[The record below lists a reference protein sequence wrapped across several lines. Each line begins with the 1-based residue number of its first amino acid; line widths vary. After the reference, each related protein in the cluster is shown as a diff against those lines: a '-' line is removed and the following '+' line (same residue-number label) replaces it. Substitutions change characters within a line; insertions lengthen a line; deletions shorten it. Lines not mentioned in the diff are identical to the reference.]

1 MTDVEAA
8 EKLYRRF
15 CWKIHSRNVKTPPWP
30 SDLNLTFRGGFIRQN
45 NYPLY
50 PGHPFRTQLL
60 RAGAR
65 MLCEKD
71 RKRDSDTEQRIH
83 YFDGVLPFPVIQSFG
98 KNVLWEKR
106 KSAIW
111 HKAKN
116 LLHWWHFTAF
126 LFTVIDPSRSF
137 RMTTDAFLIIAPCRP
152 RSFWMNARMPYE
164 KAGKRN
170 SSTEWR
176 IYYSDDIL
184 RLSSPW

>member
-1 MTDVEAA
+1 MLKHRPGRQT
-8 EKLYRRF
+8 
-15 CWKIHSRNVKTPPWP
+15 WIWP
-30 SDLNLTFRGGFIRQN
+30 SEAVFIRQN

-106 KSAIW
+106 ESAIW

-126 LFTVIDPSRSF
+126 LLTVIDPSHSL
-137 RMTTDAFLIIAPCRP
+137 RMTSYREYRFYQTKGCWKFGTWKKNLHSNPSCHSLERVSSNHCISDEECFMYN
-152 RSFWMNARMPYE
+152 SF
-164 KAGKRN
+164 
-170 SSTEWR
+170 
-176 IYYSDDIL
+176 
-184 RLSSPW
+184 

>member
-1 MTDVEAA
+1 MLKHRPGRQT
-8 EKLYRRF
+8 
-15 CWKIHSRNVKTPPWP
+15 WIWP
-30 SDLNLTFRGGFIRQN
+30 SEAVFIRQN

-106 KSAIW
+106 ESAIW

-126 LFTVIDPSRSF
+126 LLTVIDPSRSF
-137 RMTTDAFLIIAPCRP
+137 RMMLNVPLIIAPCRP
-152 RSFWMNARMPYE
+152 LSFWTGQECHMRRQESGIVTQNEESITRMTYYRLPHHDNRSF
-164 KAGKRN
+164 
-170 SSTEWR
+170 TFVQ
-176 IYYSDDIL
+176 DDA
-184 RLSSPW
+184 

>member
-1 MTDVEAA
+1 MLKHRPGRQT
-8 EKLYRRF
+8 
-15 CWKIHSRNVKTPPWP
+15 WIWP
-30 SDLNLTFRGGFIRQN
+30 SEAVFLRQN

-50 PGHPFRTQLL
+50 PGHTFRPQLL

-106 KSAIW
+106 ESAIW

-116 LLHWWHFTAF
+116 LLLGWHLAVFPTTAA
-126 LFTVIDPSRSF
+126 DPSLARWMTISVSCHYDDFF
-137 RMTTDAFLIIAPCRP
+137 RHPG
-152 RSFWMNARMPYE
+152 N
-164 KAGKRN
+164 AGKTVRM
-170 SSTEWR
+170 
-176 IYYSDDIL
+176 ICAGA
-184 RLSSPW
+184 RLFPK

>member
-1 MTDVEAA
+1 MLKHRPGRQT
-8 EKLYRRF
+8 
-15 CWKIHSRNVKTPPWP
+15 WIWP
-30 SDLNLTFRGGFIRQN
+30 SEAVFIRQN

-106 KSAIW
+106 ESAIW

-126 LFTVIDPSRSF
+126 LLTVIDPSRSF
-137 RMTTDAFLIIAPCRP
+137 RMMLNVPLIIAPCRP
-152 RSFWMNARMPYE
+152 LSFWTGQECHMRRQESGIVTQNEESITRMTSC
-164 KAGKRN
+164 R
-170 SSTEWR
+170 
-176 IYYSDDIL
+176 
-184 RLSSPW
+184 

>member
-1 MTDVEAA
+1 MLKHRPGRQT
-8 EKLYRRF
+8 
-15 CWKIHSRNVKTPPWP
+15 WIWP
-30 SDLNLTFRGGFIRQN
+30 SEAVFIRQN

-106 KSAIW
+106 ESAIW

-126 LFTVIDPSRSF
+126 LLTVIDPSRSF
-137 RMTTDAFLIIAPCRP
+137 RMTLNVSLIMTPYRLP
-152 RSFWMNARMPYE
+152 HHNSRSFTFVQDDDWRFPHYDALPSPVILNGGKNAIWEGRE
-164 KAGKRN
+164 
-170 SSTEWR
+170 TE
-176 IYYSDDIL
+176 
-184 RLSSPW
+184 

>member
-1 MTDVEAA
+1 MLKHRPGRQT
-8 EKLYRRF
+8 
-15 CWKIHSRNVKTPPWP
+15 WIWP
-30 SDLNLTFRGGFIRQN
+30 SEAVFIRQN

-106 KSAIW
+106 ESAIW

-126 LFTVIDPSRSF
+126 LLTVIDPSRSF
-137 RMTTDAFLIIAPCRP
+137 RMMLNVPLIIAPCRP
-152 RSFWMNARMPYE
+152 LSFWTGQECHMRRQESGIVTQSEESITLMTFYRLPPHGNRSF
-164 KAGKRN
+164 
-170 SSTEWR
+170 TFVQ
-176 IYYSDDIL
+176 DDA
-184 RLSSPW
+184 

>member
-1 MTDVEAA
+1 MLKHRPGRQT
-8 EKLYRRF
+8 
-15 CWKIHSRNVKTPPWP
+15 WIWP
-30 SDLNLTFRGGFIRQN
+30 SEAVFIRQN

-106 KSAIW
+106 ESAIW

-116 LLHWWHFTAF
+116 LLPWWR
-126 LFTVIDPSRSF
+126 FTVFLTVAADSSLICIMTPSALSVLWLLPFAEERGSLKF
-137 RMTTDAFLIIAPCRP
+137 KIFSPRLLTRKSLFAKIITIFKSAD
-152 RSFWMNARMPYE
+152 
-164 KAGKRN
+164 GKK
-170 SSTEWR
+170 
-176 IYYSDDIL
+176 
-184 RLSSPW
+184 

>member
-1 MTDVEAA
+1 MLKHRPGRQT
-8 EKLYRRF
+8 
-15 CWKIHSRNVKTPPWP
+15 WIWP
-30 SDLNLTFRGGFIRQN
+30 SEAVFIRQN

-106 KSAIW
+106 ESAIW

-126 LFTVIDPSRSF
+126 LLTVIDPSRSF
-137 RMTTDAFLIIAPCRP
+137 RMMLNVPLIIAPCRP
-152 RSFWMNARMPYE
+152 LSFWMDARMPYE

-176 IYYSDDIL
+176 IYYPDDIL
-184 RLSSPW
+184 RLSLPW

>member
-1 MTDVEAA
+1 MLKHRPGRQT
-8 EKLYRRF
+8 
-15 CWKIHSRNVKTPPWP
+15 WIWP
-30 SDLNLTFRGGFIRQN
+30 SEAVFIRQN

-106 KSAIW
+106 ESAIW

-126 LFTVIDPSRSF
+126 LLTVIDPSHSLRMTSYRLPHHGNRSF
-137 RMTTDAFLIIAPCRP
+137 TFVQDDDWRFPHYDALPSPVILNGRK
-152 RSFWMNARMPYE
+152 NAVWERRE
-164 KAGKRN
+164 TEQWHRVKNLLRWWRLAAN
-170 SSTEWR
+170 S
-176 IYYSDDIL
+176 
-184 RLSSPW
+184 